1 MCPARGKRCSKCGRM
16 GHFKVRCGKLRGKP
30 ARQQGHNE
38 QCRNQPRINKNGKRL
53 NDTNCVD
60 CSNDENSEFTFTV
73 RDHNS
78 YHDGIITLNVGG
90 VNLSNVIIDSGACR
104 NFMGSNTWEWL
115 KSERIVCNSRKC
127 SIPSLYAY
135 GSTKPLQVLG
145 TFTANVFVLNNESK
159 CRTDFVVVKGNCQT
173 LLGKEAATK
182 LNVLR
187 VGPVNAVSSK
197 TIDTSN
203 CDIFSK
209 YGKLFEG
216 IGLLKDYKLTL
227 NIDKTVKPIAQ
238 PLRRIPYALRDKV
251 DAKIDEM
258 LKADIIEKAP
268 EGPSTWISP
277 LTVDHKKDGDIRI
290 CVDMRRANQ
299 AILRERQPI
308 PTVEDLLHDL
318 SGSAVFSKLDL
329 KWGFHQILLD
339 EKCRYITTFVIN
351 NGIFRYKRL
360 MFGLS
365 SAPEKYQQIIR
376 DVVKNCRGVANIA
389 DDIIIHGRNVKEHD
403 ERLFDVLDK
412 LDKAG
417 LTLNAYFRSDCRT
430 RIIADASPT
439 GLGSALTQLQDGIW
453 RVISYAS
460 RTMSDVERRCS
471 QTEKEALAIVWA
483 CERFNLYIFGRKF
496 ELETDHKPLECIY
509 SKTSK
514 PSARIERWVLRLQ
527 AYDFKI
533 LRKRVLELAHEGHQ
547 GIVKT
552 KNRLRSKVWWPNID
566 RDAER
571 KCKVCHGCRVTS
583 SYSPPEPMTRTRP
596 PSGPWIDCC
605 ADVLGPLPSG
615 DNILVIVDYYSR
627 FYEIVIVRSTT
638 SKKIIEA
645 LSTIFSRYGIP
656 LTLRTDN
663 APQLVSN
670 EFKSFLDEHG
680 VQHKSTTPLWPQAN
694 GEVETAQVEGKDWK
708 SELNKFL
715 LAYRSTPHTATGV

>member
-1 MCPARGKRCSKCGRM
+1 MQNNIGTMQSFDSDGDPHGISQRWQRWRRSFKLYLTAKGTTEDSSKKALLLFTASVKFVCRLRQSATTCGFDDKEDDHIRDQVIDNCRSNSMRRRFLEKVNLELSDLLKIARAMEAVDLQAKAIETDAESHQVNLVNNPSLYTSVTGKERECYSCGRIGHFSRDKMCPARGKRCSKCGRM
-16 GHFKVRCGKLRGKP
+16 GHFKVRCGKFRGKP

-38 QCRNQPRINKNGKRL
+38 RCRNQPRINKNGKRL

-159 CRTDFVVVKGNCQT
+159 CRADFVVVKGNCQT

-203 CDIFSK
+203 SDIFSK
-209 YGKLFEG
+209 YRKLFEG

-227 NIDKTVKPIAQ
+227 NIDRTVKPIAQ

-251 DAKIDEM
+251 DAKIDEI

-339 EKCRYITTFVIN
+339 ERCRYITTFVTN
-351 NGIFRYKRL
+351 NWNF
-360 MFGLS
+360 
-365 SAPEKYQQIIR
+365 
-376 DVVKNCRGVANIA
+376 
-389 DDIIIHGRNVKEHD
+389 
-403 ERLFDVLDK
+403 
-412 LDKAG
+412 
-417 LTLNAYFRSDCRT
+417 
-430 RIIADASPT
+430 
-439 GLGSALTQLQDGIW
+439 
-453 RVISYAS
+453 
-460 RTMSDVERRCS
+460 
-471 QTEKEALAIVWA
+471 
-483 CERFNLYIFGRKF
+483 
-496 ELETDHKPLECIY
+496 
-509 SKTSK
+509 
-514 PSARIERWVLRLQ
+514 
-527 AYDFKI
+527 
-533 LRKRVLELAHEGHQ
+533 
-547 GIVKT
+547 
-552 KNRLRSKVWWPNID
+552 
-566 RDAER
+566 
-571 KCKVCHGCRVTS
+571 
-583 SYSPPEPMTRTRP
+583 
-596 PSGPWIDCC
+596 
-605 ADVLGPLPSG
+605 
-615 DNILVIVDYYSR
+615 
-627 FYEIVIVRSTT
+627 
-638 SKKIIEA
+638 
-645 LSTIFSRYGIP
+645 
-656 LTLRTDN
+656 
-663 APQLVSN
+663 
-670 EFKSFLDEHG
+670 
-680 VQHKSTTPLWPQAN
+680 
-694 GEVETAQVEGKDWK
+694 
-708 SELNKFL
+708 
-715 LAYRSTPHTATGV
+715 